1 MSFLIGSN
9 IAGTPGRRTDT
20 FSNGASFY
28 KYEPFSFVFSGGS
41 NFSVSGS
48 LVAFCT
54 STSSNMTFAA
64 GNGTQSIGS
73 SLGDTL
79 TVTST
84 AATAT
89 YTLFLKAGRFVTSA
103 TSLVLYRNPR
113 TPFTQQFLS
122 TPSLTSAFV
131 TPTLPLGLLFTGAGT
146 TWTLSGSPTTVTP
159 TSNYVVSGSNAT
171 QNVFTTLSIQILDEQ
186 FTMASTAPNSIPLT
200 ISPPTAI
207 TPITLSNDTYPSTIS
222 TVTYNLQTLPVG
234 LNYYS
239 PTLSTQ
245 VSGQYVVAVGT
256 PVYIAG
262 TPILS
267 SAIVSNTSNV
277 SVKVTTTGI
286 GASTLI
292 ASSTLNFAY
301 TPTVIWTAPA
311 LSSSNVGL
319 YLNVAMTPVQCYAN
333 TAFTSSSSTM
343 TYAATNLPPGLTITS
358 NGLLSG
364 TPTSLGTTGTTLTAT
379 DQLGISGSNVY
390 TLVVNPVTIQIT
402 PSVTDQQSYIV
413 GKPITPVTFS
423 ATCAA
428 YSGSSWVKSA
438 TLNISNGFI
447 LSSNGTTFTVS
458 GTPTLSTVT
467 PVGNTGT
474 MTFKVTSV
482 DGTTASSSVAYTVSA
497 DTITFYT
504 TSVTP
509 FVFTQNTPISPAQ
522 FFTTTNSGTT
532 YSLFTPLSYSSLPKG
547 LYITSSGSLQGT
559 PLTTG
564 TGYISMNMTN
574 GYTTATPSAGQFPYT
589 VLPAPI
595 FITNSASNVSI
606 VGSSVNIP
614 LTIAPAITSVSTKS
628 YLAGLT
634 ITSTPPFVL
643 SGTISPIIAL
653 PSSTRFALACSTA
666 VAGTTTT
673 TSTTQLELLT
683 SNIPTVTRYITET
696 TGSGYILCVSTNS
709 YVYTPVMTMTSS
721 STRFDMINSVFV
733 DGSGTIYGTAMVPD
747 SSASFAQLAYV
758 GSNLYA
764 ADISGRSSG
773 FIRIFNVTK
782 GISYT
787 NITYPG
793 GTSFTTFVMR
803 AASATLLI
811 GGSGGVYAYT
821 PNSSVGGGTG
831 ASTDCALTN
840 VCAISTNSSPSIALG
855 TGGIQYS
862 TNGLTWSNAVNGF
875 GVSGSN
881 IAYAN
886 NAWVANGSNVSGPA
900 ILWSSDGIN
909 WNPALSFATGTIMG
923 PVSFDGTYW
932 TVFVNNTTIWQHD
945 ILTTTMSDSTTW
957 FSNTAT
963 FPSTPTGL
971 YAVPAATITTNGT
984 STYSLNIGVTSVGPS
999 FSSPTITNYSLYQYV
1014 PITITFDAGVGA
1026 LYYID
1031 TGALPPGMTWTNNI
1045 PTGVSNYYTATI
1057 TGFSV
1062 KLGTFSIDVFAN
1074 SSIGTSKLTIKIMV
1088 SRMFPKTFHPTIS
1101 DYTAFTREKVVADSA
1116 TSSVNYHTTPYSVG
1130 TFLLDPPP
1138 AITTAPTPCCDTT
1151 TVKNIK

>member
-1 MSFLIGSN
+1 MPFVIGPN
-9 IAGTPGRRTDT
+9 TLGTST
-20 FSNGASFY
+20 FSDGASFY
-28 KYEPFSFVFSGGS
+28 KYEPFSFLFTNGT

-54 STSSNMTFAA
+54 TTTSNMRFAA
-64 GNGTQSIGS
+64 SNGTQSIGS

-79 TVTST
+79 TVTSST
-84 AATAT
+84 TTAT
-89 YTLFLKAGRFVTSA
+89 YTLFLKAGRFVTPT
-103 TSLVLYRNPR
+103 TSLVLYRNPLAPVNQ
-113 TPFTQQFLS
+113 TFTS
-122 TPSLTSAFV
+122 TPSLTSAVV
-131 TPTLPLGLLFTGAGT
+131 TPTLPAGLSFTGGGSS
-146 TWTLSGSPTTVTP
+146 WTLSGYPTTVTP
-159 TSNYVVSGSNAT
+159 TSNYVFSGSNAT
-171 QNVFTTLSIQILDEQ
+171 QNVFTALSIQVLDEQ
-186 FTMASTAPNSIPLT
+186 FTMVPTQRSTSLT
-200 ISPPTAI
+200 INPA
-207 TPITLSNDTYPSTIS
+207 TPIATITLSNDTYPSTVS
-222 TVTYNLQTLPVG
+222 SVTYNLQPLPAG

-239 PTLSTQ
+239 SIDNTQ
-245 VSGQYVVAVGT
+245 VSGQYVT
-256 PVYIAG
+256 PVTKGVYITG

-267 SAIVSNTSNV
+267 SAVVANSPNV

-292 ASSTLNFAY
+292 ASSILNFTY

-319 YLNVAMTPVQCYAN
+319 YLNVPMTPVQCYAN
-333 TAFTSSSSTM
+333 TAFTSSPSIM
-343 TYAATNLPPGLTITS
+343 TYTAANLPPGLTITS
-358 NGLLSG
+358 SGLLSG
-364 TPTSLGTTGTTLTAT
+364 TPTSLGTTSATLTAT
-379 DQLGISGSNVY
+379 GGGISGSNVY
-390 TLVVNPVTIQIT
+390 TLLVNPVTIQIT
-402 PSVTDQQSYIV
+402 PSVTTQQSYIV

-423 ATCAA
+423 VTCPA

-438 TLNISNGFI
+438 TLSLSNGFI

-467 PVGNTGT
+467 PLGITGT
-474 MTFKVTSV
+474 MTFNVTSV
-482 DGTTASSSVAYTVSA
+482 EGTTASSSVPYTVSS

-509 FVFTQNTPISPAQ
+509 FVFTQNVAISPAQ

-559 PLTTG
+559 PLISG
-564 TGYISMNMTN
+564 SGYISMNMTN
-574 GYTTATPSAGQFPYT
+574 GYTTATPSTGQFPYT

-595 FITNSASNVSI
+595 FITNSARSVSI
-606 VGSSVNIP
+606 VGSSVSIP
-614 LTIAPAITSVSTKS
+614 LTITPAITSVSTKS

-634 ITSTPPFVL
+634 ITSKPPFVL

-709 YVYTPVMTMTSS
+709 YVYTPMRTMTSS
-721 STRFDMINSVFV
+721 FMRFDMINSVFV
-733 DGSGTIYGTAMVPD
+733 DGSGTIYGTAVVD
-747 SSASFAQLAYV
+747 TSAQFAQLAYI

-811 GGSGGVYAYT
+811 GGSGGIYAYT
-821 PNSSVGGGTG
+821 PNSIGSGTG
-831 ASTDCALTN
+831 VSATCALTN
-840 VCAISTNSSPSIALG
+840 VCAISTDSSPCIALG

-862 TNGLTWSNAVNGF
+862 TDTGVTWSNAVNGF
-875 GVSGSN
+875 DISGSN

-886 NAWVANGSNVSGPA
+886 NAWVATGSNVSGPA
-900 ILWSSDGIN
+900 ILWSSNGIN
-909 WNPALSFATGTIMG
+909 WNPALSFTAGTTMG

-945 ILTTTMSDSTTW
+945 ILTGMMSDSTTW

-971 YAVPAATITTNGT
+971 YAIPAATITTNGT

-1026 LYYID
+1026 LYYVD

-1074 SSIGTSKLTIKIMV
+1074 SSVGTTKLTITIMV
-1088 SRMFPKTFHPTIS
+1088 SRMFPKTSHPTIS

-1138 AITTAPTPCCDTT
+1138 AITTAPEPCCDTA

>member
-1 MSFLIGSN
+1 MPFVIGPN
-9 IAGTPGRRTDT
+9 TLGTST
-20 FSNGASFY
+20 FSDGASFY
-28 KYEPFSFVFSGGS
+28 KYEPFSFLFTNGT

-54 STSSNMTFAA
+54 TTTSNMRFAA
-64 GNGTQSIGS
+64 SNGTQSIGS

-79 TVTST
+79 TVTSST
-84 AATAT
+84 TTAT
-89 YTLFLKAGRFVTSA
+89 YTLFLKAGRFVTPT
-103 TSLVLYRNPR
+103 TSLVLYRNPLAPVNQ
-113 TPFTQQFLS
+113 TFTS
-122 TPSLTSAFV
+122 TPSLTSAVV
-131 TPTLPLGLLFTGAGT
+131 TPTLPAGLSFTGGGSS
-146 TWTLSGSPTTVTP
+146 WTLSGYPTTVTP
-159 TSNYVVSGSNAT
+159 TSNYVFSGSNAT
-171 QNVFTTLSIQILDEQ
+171 QNVFTALSIQVLDEQ
-186 FTMASTAPNSIPLT
+186 FTMVPTQISTSLT
-200 ISPPTAI
+200 INPATPI
-207 TPITLSNDTYPSTIS
+207 TTITLSNDTYPSTVS
-222 TVTYNLQTLPVG
+222 SVTYNLQPLPAG

-239 PTLSTQ
+239 SIDNTQ
-245 VSGQYVVAVGT
+245 VSGQYVT
-256 PVYIAG
+256 PVTKGVYITG

-267 SAIVSNTSNV
+267 SAVVANSPNV

-292 ASSTLNFAY
+292 ASSILNFTY

-319 YLNVAMTPVQCYAN
+319 YLNVPMTPVQCYAN
-333 TAFTSSSSTM
+333 TAFTSSPSIM
-343 TYAATNLPPGLTITS
+343 TYTAANLPPGLTITS
-358 NGLLSG
+358 SGLLSG
-364 TPTSLGTTGTTLTAT
+364 TPTSLGTTSATLTAT
-379 DQLGISGSNVY
+379 GGGISGSNVY
-390 TLVVNPVTIQIT
+390 TLLVNPVTIQIT
-402 PSVTDQQSYIV
+402 PSVTTQQSYIV

-423 ATCAA
+423 VTCPA

-438 TLNISNGFI
+438 TLSLSNGFI

-467 PVGNTGT
+467 PLGITGT
-474 MTFKVTSV
+474 MTFNVTSV
-482 DGTTASSSVAYTVSA
+482 EGTTASSSVPYTVSS

-509 FVFTQNTPISPAQ
+509 FVFTQNVAISPAQ

-559 PLTTG
+559 PLISG
-564 TGYISMNMTN
+564 SGYISMNMTN
-574 GYTTATPSAGQFPYT
+574 GYTTATPSTGQFPYT

-595 FITNSASNVSI
+595 FITNSARSVSI
-606 VGSSVNIP
+606 VGSSVSIP
-614 LTIAPAITSVSTKS
+614 LTITPAITSVSTKS

-634 ITSTPPFVL
+634 ITSKPPFVL

-709 YVYTPVMTMTSS
+709 YVYTPMRTMTSS
-721 STRFDMINSVFV
+721 FMRFDMINSVFV

-747 SSASFAQLAYV
+747 NSAQFAQLAYI

-811 GGSGGVYAYT
+811 GGSGGIYAYT
-821 PNSSVGGGTG
+821 PNSIGSGTG
-831 ASTDCALTN
+831 VSATCALTN
-840 VCAISTNSSPSIALG
+840 VCAISTDSSPCIALG

-862 TNGLTWSNAVNGF
+862 TDTGVTWSNAVNGF
-875 GVSGSN
+875 DISGSN

-886 NAWVANGSNVSGPA
+886 NAWVATGSNVSGPA
-900 ILWSSDGIN
+900 ILWSSNGIN
-909 WNPALSFATGTIMG
+909 WNPALSFTAGTTMG

-945 ILTTTMSDSTTW
+945 ILTGMMSDSTTW

-971 YAVPAATITTNGT
+971 YAIPAATITTNGT

-1026 LYYID
+1026 LYYVD

-1074 SSIGTSKLTIKIMV
+1074 SSVGTTKLTITIMV
-1088 SRMFPKTFHPTIS
+1088 SRMFPKTSHPTIS

-1138 AITTAPTPCCDTT
+1138 AITTAPEPCCDTA

>member
-1 MSFLIGSN
+1 MPFTIEPN
-9 IAGTPGRRTDT
+9 T
-20 FSNGASFY
+20 FSDGASFY
-28 KYEPFSFVFSGGS
+28 KYEPFSFLFTGGT

-54 STSSNMTFAA
+54 TTTSNMTFAA
-64 GNGTQSIGS
+64 PSGTQSIGS

-79 TVTST
+79 TVTSST
-84 AATAT
+84 TTAT
-89 YTLFLKAGRFVTSA
+89 YTLFLKAGRFVTPT
-103 TSLVLYRNPR
+103 TSLVLYRNPLAPVNQ
-113 TPFTQQFLS
+113 TFTS
-122 TPSLTSAFV
+122 TPSLTSAVV
-131 TPTLPLGLLFTGAGT
+131 TPTLPAGLSFTGSVRN
-146 TWTLSGSPTTVTP
+146 WTLSGYPTTVTP
-159 TSNYVVSGSNAT
+159 TSNYVFSGSNAT
-171 QNVFTTLSIQILDEQ
+171 SNVFTALSIQVLDEQ
-186 FTMASTAPNSIPLT
+186 FTVVPTQRSTSLT
-200 ISPPTAI
+200 INPA
-207 TPITLSNDTYPSTIS
+207 TPISTITLSNDTYPSTVS
-222 TVTYNLQTLPVG
+222 SVTYNLQPLPAG

-239 PTLSTQ
+239 SIDNTQ
-245 VSGQYVVAVGT
+245 VSGQYVT
-256 PVYIAG
+256 PVTKGVYITG

-267 SAIVSNTSNV
+267 SAVVANTPNV
-277 SVKVTTTGI
+277 SVTVTTTGI

-292 ASSTLNFAY
+292 ASSILNFTY

-319 YLNVAMTPVQCYAN
+319 YLNVPMTPVQCYAN
-333 TAFTSSSSTM
+333 TAFTSSPSIM
-343 TYAATNLPPGLTITS
+343 TYTAANLPPGLTITS
-358 NGLLSG
+358 SGLLSG
-364 TPTSLGTTGTTLTAT
+364 TPTSLGTTNATLTAT
-379 DQLGISGSNVY
+379 GGGISGSNVY
-390 TLVVNPVTIQIT
+390 TLLVNPVTIQIT
-402 PSVTDQQSYIV
+402 PSVTTQQSYIV

-423 ATCAA
+423 VTCPA

-438 TLNISNGFI
+438 TLSLSNGFI

-467 PVGNTGT
+467 PLGITGT
-474 MTFKVTSV
+474 MTFNVTSV
-482 DGTTASSSVAYTVSA
+482 EGTTASSSLPYTVSS

-509 FVFTQNTPISPAQ
+509 FVFTQNVAISPAQ

-559 PLTTG
+559 PLISG
-564 TGYISMNMTN
+564 SGYISMNMTN
-574 GYTTATPSAGQFPYT
+574 GYTTATPSTGQFPYT

-595 FITNSASNVSI
+595 FITNSARSVSI
-606 VGSSVNIP
+606 VGSSVSIP
-614 LTIAPAITSVSTKS
+614 LTITPAITSVSTKS

-653 PSSTRFALACSTA
+653 PSSTRFTLACSTA

-709 YVYTPVMTMTSS
+709 YVYTPMRTMTSS
-721 STRFDMINSVFV
+721 FMRFDMINSVFV

-747 SSASFAQLAYV
+747 NSAQFAQLAYI

-773 FIRIFNVTK
+773 FIRIFNVTNTVFH
-782 GISYT
+782 S
-787 NITYPG
+787 NVTYPG

-811 GGSGGVYAYT
+811 GGSGGIYAYT
-821 PNSSVGGGTG
+821 PNSIGSGTG
-831 ASTDCALTN
+831 VSATCALTN
-840 VCAISTNSSPSIALG
+840 VCAISTDSSPCIALG

-862 TNGLTWSNAVNGF
+862 TDTGVTWSNAVNGF
-875 GVSGSN
+875 DISGSN

-886 NAWVANGSNVSGPA
+886 NAWVATGSNVSGPA
-900 ILWSSDGIN
+900 ILWSSNGIN
-909 WNPALSFATGTIMG
+909 WNPALSFTAGTTMG

-945 ILTTTMSDSTTW
+945 ILTGMMSDSTTW

-971 YAVPAATITTNGT
+971 YAIPAPTITTNGT

-1014 PITITFDAGVGA
+1014 PNTITFDAGVGA
-1026 LYYID
+1026 LYYVD

-1074 SSIGTSKLTIKIMV
+1074 SSVGTTKLTITIMV
-1088 SRMFPKTFHPTIS
+1088 SRMFPKTSHPTIS

-1138 AITTAPTPCCDTT
+1138 AITTAPEPCCDTA